1 MIQETIEWNDADQDP
16 IESGNYLVKAFTDRG
31 SFVKIGLF
39 YKESEHESDWYDDRV
54 LSFFLVNWTLIAWA
68 KLPEGPKGD
77 KP

>member
-1 MIQETIEWNDADQDP
+1 MIQKIIDWNGPDQDP
-16 IESGNYLVKAFTDRG
+16 PESGSYLVKASIDRG

-54 LSFFLVNWTLIAWA
+54 RRFFLVNWTLIAWA